1 MFISL
6 VPWLVFSVMIHRQGA
21 HAAGF
26 AAVIAAVLAV
36 GLLIRDSRH
45 GSVKVVDVTGVLTF
59 GVLAVISFAGGT
71 SVTDWIAN
79 YGRGA
84 ATLVLAVVMLGSV
97 PALPFT
103 EQYARE
109 SVPRQYWGSP
119 TFRSI
124 NRRISLVWGAAV
136 LVMAAAHLL
145 AGKLEPAT
153 SATRGSRPIDLLL
166 NWVVPI
172 LLIML
177 AINYTKKLSNSE
189 STPARSGVQEPD

>member
-1 MFISL
+1 MNAQKMFISL

-26 AAVIAAVLAV
+26 AAVIATVLAA

-45 GSVKVVDVTGVLTF
+45 GGVKVVDMTGVLTF

-84 ATLVLAVVMLGSV
+84 AALVLAVVMLGSV
-97 PALPFT
+97 PVLPFT

-109 SVPRQYWGSP
+109 SVPSQYWGSP

-124 NRRISLVWGAAV
+124 NRRISLAWGVAV

-145 AGKLEPAT
+145 AGNWNRRHLPPAVHG
-153 SATRGSRPIDLLL
+153 R
-166 NWVVPI
+166 
-172 LLIML
+172 
-177 AINYTKKLSNSE
+177 
-189 STPARSGVQEPD
+189 STCC